1 MSFKYTYTKEVVL
14 GRLELEIRASTGVVH
29 DLDYMTS
36 LGTTVDIYFKAE
48 LSPTELTVLDAI
60 VAAHVPTP
68 LPVENQTVDIEGIKS
83 SQGHL
88 IVEMS
93 IPTGPAGSRSVSL
106 ATPDLSDRTC
116 WYQKSVKVTDEVLV
130 NSGDWLTFTSSHIYW
145 VDIYHPKL
153 TYTHKQIPTRTGA
166 FGRHSDWATIVL
178 VDSVVQS
185 PDAYSI
191 DFAAG
196 SVTFKEPQTDK
207 IVTCAYW
214 HTDGVDNPSEWLL
227 LPPAGK
233 KFIVEHTELQVSVG
247 ITINDT
253 LRFEIWAG
261 ANLASYGTFSDTLFE
276 AGYGQLRADYRNA
289 NDFLNATNL
298 GQGAVPKIGNLTRET
313 VILPFNYI
321 QAFALD
327 SAVGAIFRLT
337 LVNDTPYTNTDIATG
352 TFYLQ
357 IV

>member
-36 LGTTVDIYFKAE
+36 LGTTVDIYFKVE

-93 IPTGPAGSRSVSL
+93 IPTGPAGSRALSL
-106 ATPDLSDRTC
+106 VTSDLSDRTC
-116 WYQKSVKVTDEVLV
+116 WYQKSVKVTDETLV
-130 NSGDWLTFTSSHIYW
+130 DSGDGLTFTSAHPHWIN
-145 VDIYHPKL
+145 IYHPKL
-153 TYTHKQIPTRTGA
+153 TYTHKQIPTRTGV
-166 FGRHSDWATIVL
+166 FGKHADWAVS
-178 VDSVVQS
+178 VKVNNVVQAAS
-185 PDAYSI
+185 TYSI
-191 DFAAG
+191 DFALG
-196 SVTFKEPQTDK
+196 K
-207 IVTCAYW
+207 IIFNSSQSGKTVTCTYW

-313 VILPFNYI
+313 VSLPFNYI
-321 QAFALD
+321 QAFTLD